1 MNPRLIIPR
10 DMIHDVQEGPVS
22 VNIRSFGL
30 RCPPTHKDSPQ
41 YGIVGLL
48 HILSPA
54 LAWLWRL
61 VAPRGHANP
70 SIQDS
75 KGMQT
80 EGVGSYWAFCTG
92 RRVDQ
97 ANLLL
102 RQILQNTDTRHVL
115 IPNQYIG
122 AWHVGFMA
130 EWVAREYL
138 ARRGSARFL
147 REQLE
152 ETACPLLGYVPKQI
166 RVEGGLIPPVF
177 LHVQS
182 QREGGQAVYDEG
194 ARQWREFFK
203 RELEP
208 FLTPDLDPLGRKII
222 EACMNDAT
230 QEDYWKLIPH
240 QIFKD

>member
-1 MNPRLIIPR
+1 MSTWLAVAARIADHR
-10 DMIHDVQEGPVS
+10 
-22 VNIRSFGL
+22 
-30 RCPPTHKDSPQ
+30 
-41 YGIVGLL
+41 
-48 HILSPA
+48 PA
-54 LAWLWRL
+54 
-61 VAPRGHANP
+61 H
-70 SIQDS
+70 
-75 KGMQT
+75 
-80 EGVGSYWAFCTG
+80 
-92 RRVDQ
+92 
-97 ANLLL
+97 
-102 RQILQNTDTRHVL
+102 
-115 IPNQYIG
+115 
-122 AWHVGFMA
+122 
-130 EWVAREYL
+130 
-138 ARRGSARFL
+138 L